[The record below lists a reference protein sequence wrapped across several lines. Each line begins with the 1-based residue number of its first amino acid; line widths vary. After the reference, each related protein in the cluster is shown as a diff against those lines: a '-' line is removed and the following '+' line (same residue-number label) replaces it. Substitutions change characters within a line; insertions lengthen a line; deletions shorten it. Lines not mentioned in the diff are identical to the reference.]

1 MRQIGAH
8 DAKII
13 VTDVAMTLQ
22 AWVLLAALS
31 VLWGG
36 SFFFVEVALAGLGPL
51 TVVLGRVGIAAVML
65 VAVVHA
71 LGLRLPSSER
81 DWRLLA
87 GMAVLNNLLP
97 FSLIAYGQLRV
108 ESGLASI
115 YNATTPLFTVVL
127 AHFFTR
133 TEKLTPLKALG
144 VAFGIAGV
152 AVLMGPDAVTQ
163 VDPVSLAQ
171 IAMLS
176 AAVSYAAAGI
186 YGRRLSHLPSPVAA
200 AGMLTA
206 STVLLLPVAFTVET
220 PLAYS
225 PDWTVL
231 AAVAGLALLSTA
243 VAYLIYFR
251 LLATVGATNLLL
263 VTFLIPL
270 SAIFLGAAFLHEKL
284 AWNAFAGMALI
295 FAGLASVD
303 GRLFG
308 ATAHRRRN

>member
-65 VAVVHA
+65 IAVVHT
-71 LGLRLPSSER
+71 LGLRLPSSAR

-206 STVLLLPVAFTVET
+206 STILLLPVAFTVET

>member
-8 DAKII
+8 DAKTI

-65 VAVVHA
+65 IAVVHT
-71 LGLRLPSSER
+71 LGLRLPSSAR

>member
-65 VAVVHA
+65 IAVVHT
-71 LGLRLPSSER
+71 LGLRLPSSAR

-144 VAFGIAGV
+144 VALGIAGV

>member
-65 VAVVHA
+65 IAVVHT
-71 LGLRLPSSER
+71 LGLRLPSSAR

>member
-1 MRQIGAH
+1 MRQNGAR
-8 DAKII
+8 DAKTI

-36 SFFFVEVALAGLGPL
+36 SFFFVEVALSGLGPL
-51 TVVLGRVGIAAVML
+51 TVVLGRVGIAAVVL
-65 VAVVHA
+65 VAVVGA
-71 LGLRLPSSER
+71 LGLRLPSAAR
-81 DWRLLA
+81 DWRRLA

-97 FSLIAYGQLRV
+97 FSLIAYGQLHV

-144 VAFGIAGV
+144 VGFGIAGV
-152 AVLMGPDAVTQ
+152 AALMGPDAVTQ

-171 IAMLS
+171 IAML
-176 AAVSYAAAGI
+176 AAALSYAAAGI
-186 YGRRLSHLPSPVAA
+186 YGKRLSHLPSSVAA
-200 AGMLTA
+200 AGMLIA
-206 STVLLLPVAFTVET
+206 ATVLLLPVAFVAET
-220 PLAYS
+220 PLAYR

-284 AWNAFAGMALI
+284 GWNAFAGMALI
-295 FAGLASVD
+295 FVGLAAVD

-308 ATAHRRRN
+308 ATGRRIRN